1 MRGVLA
7 MIIEFV
13 LMAVIILSTVLAL
26 MQKDLMKAVV
36 VISIEGLGLAF
47 LYQRLLAADVAITQ
61 AILGSALIPGLIIL
75 TVLKT
80 RRMQE

>member
-1 MRGVLA
+1 

-13 LMAVIILSTVLAL
+13 LMAVVILSSILAL
-26 MQKDLMKAVV
+26 MQRDLMKAVV
-36 VISIEGLGLAF
+36 VVSIEGLCLAF

-61 AILGSALIPGLIIL
+61 AILGSALIPGLIII

>member
-1 MRGVLA
+1 MQA
-7 MIIEFV
+7 IIIEFV
-13 LMAVIILSTVLAL
+13 LMAVIIITTILAL
-26 MQKDLMKAVV
+26 MQRDLMKMV
-36 VISIEGLGLAF
+36 VIIGIEGLGLAF

-61 AILGSALIPGLIIL
+61 AILGSALIPGLIII

>member
-1 MRGVLA
+1 

-13 LMAVIILSTVLAL
+13 LMAVIIITTILAL
-26 MQKDLMKAVV
+26 MQRDLMKMV
-36 VISIEGLGLAF
+36 VIIGIEGLGLAF

-61 AILGSALIPGLIIL
+61 AILGSALIPGLIII